1 MKHRNLGAAE
11 LMRLLDERS
20 VELIDRNS
28 IAARMASGRRI
39 RVKLGIDPTAP
50 HLHIGHMLPIRFLR
64 AFQDAGH
71 RAVLIIGDFTAQIGD
86 PSGQGATRAQL
97 FPGEVKRNERT
108 YLRQVAGALD
118 LRRAEV
124 HHNSEWFGKMRL
136 AEFLGLLTRFA
147 LKSAWE
153 REDFQRRLGA
163 GKSVRLHEAIY
174 PVLQAFD
181 SVAVRAD
188 IELGGADQRLNLL
201 AGRELQSSLGA
212 VAQDVV
218 LLPYLI
224 GIDGKEKMSK
234 SVGNTINTEDSA
246 ASMFGKAMSIPDG
259 LIIPYA
265 RLAAWLSGAEVASFK
280 RALAAG
286 ANPRDAKLTVAEG
299 IARLYHGAAAAR
311 KARSGFIRVFSKRDR
326 TAGLP
331 PSPAGAGEHDPFDL
345 LMRLGVRSKAEA
357 RRLIAGRA
365 LEVDGSVIPS
375 GRKAVTLR
383 SGSVIRLGKKRFFR
397 VP

>member
-28 IAARMASGRRI
+28 IAARTASGRRI

-50 HLHIGHMLPIRFLR
+50 LLHIGHMLPIRFLR

-136 AEFLGLLTRFA
+136 AGFLELLTRFA

-153 REDFQRRLGA
+153 REDFQERLRA
-163 GKSVRLHEAIY
+163 GKSVRLHEAMY
-174 PVLQAFD
+174 PVLQAYD

-201 AGRELQSSLGA
+201 AGRELQSSLGHPP
-212 VAQDVV
+212 QDIV
-218 LLPYLI
+218 LLPYLL
-224 GIDGKEKMSK
+224 GLDGHEKMSK
-234 SVGNTINTEDSA
+234 TVGNTINTEDPA
-246 ASMFGKAMSIPDG
+246 AVMFGKAMSIPDT
-259 LIIPYA
+259 LILPYA
-265 RLAAWLSGAEVASFK
+265 RLAAWFSAREMGDLERSLASGT
-280 RALAAG
+280 
-286 ANPRDAKLTVAEG
+286 NPRDVKCDVAEA
-299 IARLYHGAAAAR
+299 ITLLYHGAVRAR
-311 KARSGFIRVFSKRDR
+311 KARDEFVRVFSKRER
-326 TAGLP
+326 GGTFP
-331 PSPAGAGEHDPFDL
+331 VSPVGAGEYDAFEL
-345 LMRLGVRSKAEA
+345 LRLLGVPSRS
-357 RRLIAGRA
+357 
-365 LEVDGSVIPS
+365 
-375 GRKAVTLR
+375 
-383 SGSVIRLGKKRFFR
+383 
-397 VP
+397 